1 MLFATMVRPTKPS
14 GQVWQSGA
22 VLLKGQ
28 VVFEGMLK
36 HQKERINVFDKMK

>member
-1 MLFATMVRPTKPS
+1 MLFATMVKPTKPS
-14 GQVWQSGA
+14 WQIWQAGA

-36 HQKERINVFDKMK
+36 HQKEKNVFDKMK